1 MAAHS
6 WDTKRRSSTSKIMA
20 TYSSNIIR
28 PSVRLNSSKSQHL
41 LCDLWFLKWLGA
53 VVWVFLAIADWDTGF
68 ADVAVSFVSKLGM
81 SESFIGGL
89 TSGASEWCL
98 ARY

>member
-1 MAAHS
+1 LGHKAAVKYEYDHGYLLLQH
-6 WDTKRRSSTSKIMA
+6 R
-20 TYSSNIIR
+20 R

-98 ARY
+98 ARS